1 MENIDNKKGRLCVK
15 WDEVRRNYPNS
26 GVLVDVLC
34 AYSEENKRILS
45 DMLVLE
51 ESDSAHVLW
60 NSYKEINLKYP
71 NKELYIL
78 HTSKKQIEV
87 EEQTFLRIYKYH
99 KY

>member
-1 MENIDNKKGRLCVK
+1 VK

-26 GVLVDVLC
+26 GVLVEALC
-34 AYSEENKRILS
+34 ASSKENKRIIT
-45 DMLVLE
+45 DIMVLR

-60 NSYKEINLKYP
+60 NSYKEIILKYP

-87 EEQTFLRIYKYH
+87 EEQPFLRIYKDH